1 MSEQQSREDKN
12 MDDITLEC
20 QSRLQKTVEALRGE
34 LVLIR
39 TGRATPAILDRVQCD
54 YYGDK
59 IAVNQI
65 SSITVPEPRQLLIKP
80 YDRNDIK
87 SIVAGIAAA
96 NLGVNPVSEGD
107 CVRLTFPPLT
117 EDTRRELVKKAK
129 ATAENSKVAVRNIRR
144 EYIDFVKEAE
154 DMTEDYQK
162 RVQDEIQKV
171 VDETIEQVDQIL
183 AEKEKD
189 ILSI

>member
-1 MSEQQSREDKN
+1 

-107 CVRLTFPPLT
+107 CIRLTFPPLT

-171 VDETIEQVDQIL
+171 VDEAVQQVDQIL

>member
-1 MSEQQSREDKN
+1 

-20 QSRLQKTVEALRGE
+20 QSKLGKSVEALKNE
-34 LVLIR
+34 LVTIR
-39 TGRATPAILDRVQCD
+39 TGRASPAVLDRVQCD

-65 SSITVPEPRQLLIKP
+65 SSVSVPEPRQLLIKP

-87 SIVAGIAAA
+87 AIVAGINAA
-96 NLGVNPVSEGD
+96 NIGLTPVAEGD
-107 CVRLTFPPLT
+107 CIRITIPPLT

-129 ATAENSKVAVRNIRR
+129 AIAEESKVAIRNVRRD
-144 EYIDFVKEAE
+144 YIDFVKSAD

-162 RVQDEIQKV
+162 RVQEEIQKV
-171 VDETIEQVDQIL
+171 VDEAIANVDKVL